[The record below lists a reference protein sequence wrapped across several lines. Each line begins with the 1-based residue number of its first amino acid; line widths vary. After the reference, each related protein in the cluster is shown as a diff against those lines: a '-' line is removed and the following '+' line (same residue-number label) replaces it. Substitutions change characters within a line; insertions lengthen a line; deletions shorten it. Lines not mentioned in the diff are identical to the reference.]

1 MKQLE
6 TLALAIA
13 WTVVRLLKFATHSL
27 HHQLRQIQTPESF
40 PERSTLAE
48 AADVVTIE
56 AAVVK
61 AAVVSTAEPATP
73 QTVALAI
80 VPSRREVVEALLDE
94 AWQQG
99 HTTYPA
105 LMDYIT
111 EKTGAGCSRRTISE
125 WKKQRG
131 ITKAA

>member
-13 WTVVRLLKFATHSL
+13 WAIVRLLKGITRSL
-27 HHQLRQIQTPESF
+27 HQQLEHLEAPATVLD
-40 PERSTLAE
+40 RSTLAE
-48 AADVVTIE
+48 ASDVVTIE
-56 AAVVK
+56 AAAVREAETALP
-61 AAVVSTAEPATP
+61 AAIPTA
-73 QTVALAI
+73 ALAI
-80 VPSRREVVEALLDE
+80 APTRREVVERLLDE

-99 HTTYPA
+99 LTTYPA

-111 EKTGAGCSRRTISE
+111 EKTGEGCSRRTISE
-125 WKKQRG
+125 WKKHRG